1 MTITIMKMNMM
12 MLRNIIYH
20 TLVSAAVPAIFLF
33 AACSSQD
40 WPGTEAPVPGEE
52 VVGQGSI
59 AVQLQGAVQR
69 ATTTTITKEEA
80 DLFLVTISKGGE
92 LVSQQVQLGHV
103 GTMTFPAGYG
113 YKVSVE
119 NITEHDAET
128 LNDGWGAKR
137 YTGDSKAFGIQAG
150 QTTSVSVSCT
160 VANAAVS
167 ITIDDAVS
175 GCTVTVSDGSRTLT
189 TDEDRV
195 AYFNVTDISKP
206 VTLIVEKDG
215 TVVSEQNLDLE
226 AAQVKDVNIGA
237 SEDPEDGTI
246 SVTITYDESF
256 VIVPEDIVIGDE

>member
-1 MTITIMKMNMM
+1 MALC
-12 MLRNIIYH
+12 MLIF
-20 TLVSAAVPAIFLF
+20 SA
-33 AACSSQD
+33 CNSQD
-40 WPGTEAPVPGEE
+40 WPGPGEPVTGDPVTDEE
-52 VVGQGSI
+52 VVGQGGI
-59 AVQLQGAVQR
+59 AIQLRGSAQR

-80 DLFLVTISKGGE
+80 DLFLVTITKGDE

-103 GTMTFPAGYG
+103 GTLTFPAGNG

-137 YTGDSKAFGIQAG
+137 YTGDSKTFGIQAG
-150 QTTSVSVSCT
+150 QTTAVSVSCT

-167 ITIDDAVS
+167 IKIDAAVE
-175 GCTVTVSDGSRTLT
+175 GCTVTVSDGIRTLT
-189 TDEDRV
+189 TTEDRV

-215 TVVSEQNLDLE
+215 VVVSEQQLDLE
-226 AAQVKDVNIGA
+226 SAQVKDVNIGA
-237 SEDPEDGTI
+237 SEDSEDGTI

-256 VIVPEDIVIGDE
+256 VIVPEDIVIGVE